1 MKRFV
6 ISIFSAIAVSAIMLT
21 VSSCRTGMSSAEVS
35 YADSVANNVA
45 KLQLKHRKFVMTADR
60 ITINNSPLL
69 NVTDDTNFLLV
80 DSIKGI
86 IQISPRNFGG
96 INNVGG
102 ITISGDVSSYKME
115 EDSHGNLTVTYRVSA
130 PIGSSEVRIELYK
143 GGNRA
148 QATVNATFN
157 RGRATLNGEIKA
169 LGANYFEGRSF

>member
-1 MKRFV
+1 MKRF
-6 ISIFSAIAVSAIMLT
+6 SIYLLSAVAIASILLT
-21 VSSCRTGMSSAEVS
+21 AAGCRSGMSSAEVS

-45 KLQLKHRKFVMTADR
+45 KLQLTHRKFVMTADR

-69 NVTDDTNFLLV
+69 TVTDDTNFLVV
-80 DSIKGI
+80 DSLKGI

-102 ITISGDVSSYKME
+102 ITITGDISNYKMN